1 MPCIDTSVT
10 AVISHQET
18 LQSHQHL
25 TQIPKT
31 CPNNTSPDSM
41 LCSSAVHSIFAKSYC
56 NLKLNQANSLFIF
69 ICLASSTLQAP
80 RPLRVSHHL
89 DRQVTSYDQSWTIEP
104 RGLWKKRKTNKQTK
118 KQYMSAGLWWCGCWE
133 NLEFTHR
140 ESIPPADSLS
150 WGPVLPLCVLS
161 WDICHC
167 CELLM

>member
-18 LQSHQHL
+18 LKSHQHL

-69 ICLASSTLQAP
+69 IFLASSTLQAP

-104 RGLWKKRKTNKQTK
+104 RGLWKKRKTNKQKNNTC
-118 KQYMSAGLWWCGCWE
+118 LLVCGGVVVGKILSLRTE
-133 NLEFTHR
+133 KAYHQLTPYLE
-140 ESIPPADSLS
+140 ALS
-150 WGPVLPLCVLS
+150 CPCVSCLGTFVIVAS
-161 WDICHC
+161 S
-167 CELLM
+167 